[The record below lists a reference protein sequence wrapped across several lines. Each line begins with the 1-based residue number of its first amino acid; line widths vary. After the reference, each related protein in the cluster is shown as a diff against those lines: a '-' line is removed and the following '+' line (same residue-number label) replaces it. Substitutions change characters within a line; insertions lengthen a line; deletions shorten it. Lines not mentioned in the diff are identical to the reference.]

1 MLAWLV
7 TIRDALIALA
17 LAWVGITVERH
28 AQAPSAE
35 DACAVTD
42 TCERAPRS

>member
-7 TIRDALIALA
+7 TIRDALIAMA

-28 AQAPSAE
+28 VQAPSAE